1 MAYENYDAFGGQE
14 TEEDRRR
21 RLEQE
26 ALAQAGGAKP
36 GLGTPNETPE
46 GAPVAP
52 VSPDQLQQNV
62 QVDEQRAQREAQ
74 ARALQQ
80 QAALQQQQPAPQQ
93 DQGGLG
99 NINPINKQQY
109 LGQQPVPQPAPQPVS
124 QFSPGYGQQGPGMRM
139 PQQMAQPGINLQA
152 AAQKY
157 QEIQDDPLKL
167 LQFGTHA
174 QVPTYLQDRAKSRA
188 ADIINQQRDK
198 QQAQE
203 QLQTMSPSDLASAL
217 KQRTSGGSW
226 LKAIAFGMLGMQQS
240 AQEEAAKLGL
250 GKDTYTQI
258 NGQPAIVKM
267 SANGTPINGY
277 NAATGKALTPE
288 ELVMAAQYSTVQKGA
303 ETHTGKMQDVTTG
316 EVYYERTTPQGI
328 QLVDNNGKIY
338 KGASNNLR
346 PFGIGSDIN
355 TKNTIQL
362 QELQNKL
369 AYAGPTA
376 SAEVRERIIGESEA
390 KFGPLPEEYKR
401 QIRGG
406 TPSPAG
412 VAQNRIPP
420 GGAPAAT
427 TSGVAPWQGNPADLV
442 KQALTITNPTD
453 RQGAINSLVKQ
464 YGPDAVK
471 QLVAQATQPQQ
482 AQRPVAPVAQAPQAP
497 VAAPVAPIASSPAQR
512 EAQLKAQQEAEAA
525 EIQKQ
530 KELDLARLKP
540 PEAALGT
547 NAAQDVKNQYFADQT
562 YSLVQPIA
570 SLIKESTGSGLGTS
584 VDTLASKIG
593 VGTKGQQ
600 NIAKLEV
607 LAYPLLANTPRFE
620 GSQSDYDVQVYK
632 QASGAFADSKKP
644 VEVRL
649 AALQAMVTLM
659 KKYDKAGKNDWSFGE
674 KGQPGT
680 AQNPIKL
687 N

>member
-26 ALAQAGGAKP
+26 ALAQSGGAKP

-46 GAPVAP
+46 GASVAP
-52 VSPDQLQQNV
+52 VSPAQLQQNV
-62 QVDEQRAQREAQ
+62 QVEEQRAQREAQ

-80 QAALQQQQPAPQQ
+80 QAATQ
-93 DQGGLG
+93 
-99 NINPINKQQY
+99 
-109 LGQQPVPQPAPQPVS
+109 QPAPQPVAQPAPQPVI
-124 QFSPGYGQQGPGMRM
+124 QFSPGYGQQGQGFKQ
-139 PQQMAQPGINLQA
+139 PQQLAEPGKIDLHT

-157 QEIQDDPLKL
+157 QEIQDDSLKL

-174 QVPTYLQDRAKSRA
+174 QVPTYLQDRAKNRA

-198 QQAQE
+198 KEAQE

-267 SANGTPINGY
+267 SSNGTPIDGY

-288 ELVMAAQYSTVQKGA
+288 ELVTAAQYSTVQKGA

-401 QIRGG
+401 QVRGG

-420 GGAPAAT
+420 GGAPAQAQAAQPQPAQAQAASP
-427 TSGVAPWQGNPADLV
+427 SGVAPWQGNPADLI
-442 KQALTITNPTD
+442 KQALTITDPTD

-471 QLVAQATQPQQ
+471 QLVLQATQPQQ
-482 AQRPVAPVAQAPQAP
+482 AQRPVAPVAQAPRAP
-497 VAAPVAPIASSPAQR
+497 VMAPVAPVAGNPAQR
-512 EAQLKAQQEAEAA
+512 EAQLKAQEEATAA
-525 EIQKQ
+525 GIQKK
-530 KELDLARLKP
+530 KELELAREKP
-540 PEAALGT
+540 PEAAMGT

-649 AALQAMVTLM
+649 AALQAMITLM
-659 KKYDKAGKNDWSFGE
+659 KKYDKAGTNDWSFGE

-680 AQNPIKL
+680 AQNPIKI

>member
-26 ALAQAGGAKP
+26 ALAQSGDAKP
-36 GLGTPNETPE
+36 GLGTPNEQPE
-46 GAPVAP
+46 GAPIAP

-62 QVDEQRAQREAQ
+62 QVEEQRAQREAQ

-80 QAALQQQQPAPQQ
+80 QAATQQPAPQ
-93 DQGGLG
+93 
-99 NINPINKQQY
+99 PAA
-109 LGQQPVPQPAPQPVS
+109 QPAPQPVS

-198 QQAQE
+198 QAAQE

-258 NGQPAIVKM
+258 NGQPAIIKM
-267 SANGTPINGY
+267 SSNGTPIDGY

-355 TKNTIQL
+355 TRNTIQL

-401 QIRGG
+401 QVRGG

-420 GGAPAAT
+420 GGAPAQAQPASP
-427 TSGVAPWQGNPADLV
+427 SGVAPWQGNPADLV
-442 KQALTITNPTD
+442 KQALTITNPND
-453 RQGAINSLVKQ
+453 RQGAINSLVNQ

-471 QLVAQATQPQQ
+471 HLVVQATQPQQ
-482 AQRPVAPVAQAPQAP
+482 AQRPVNPVAQAPRAP
-497 VAAPVAPIASSPAQR
+497 VMAPVAPVAGNPAQR
-512 EAQLKAQQEAEAA
+512 EAQLKAQEEATAA
-525 EIQKQ
+525 GIQKK
-530 KELDLARLKP
+530 KELELAREKP
-540 PEAALGT
+540 PEAAMGT

-620 GSQSDYDVQVYK
+620 GAQSDYDVQVYK

-649 AALQAMVTLM
+649 AALQAMITLM
-659 KKYDKAGKNDWSFGE
+659 KKYDKAGTNDWSFGE

>member
-14 TEEDRRR
+14 TEEERRR

-26 ALAQAGGAKP
+26 ALAQADSAKP
-36 GLGTPNETPE
+36 GLGTPNEQPT
-46 GAPVAP
+46 GAIVAP

-62 QVDEQRAQREAQ
+62 QVEEQRAQREAQ

-80 QAALQQQQPAPQQ
+80 QQASQQQLAPAPQ
-93 DQGGLG
+93 
-99 NINPINKQQY
+99 
-109 LGQQPVPQPAPQPVS
+109 PVAQPAPQPVS

-198 QQAQE
+198 QAAQE

-267 SANGTPINGY
+267 SSNGTPIDGY

-355 TKNTIQL
+355 TRNTIQL

-401 QIRGG
+401 QVRGG

-412 VAQNRIPP
+412 VAQNKIPP

-427 TSGVAPWQGNPADLV
+427 TSGVAPWQGNPADLI
-442 KQALTITNPTD
+442 KQALTITDPTD

-471 QLVAQATQPQQ
+471 QLVSQATQPQQ
-482 AQRPVAPVAQAPQAP
+482 AQRPVNPVAQAPRAP
-497 VAAPVAPIASSPAQR
+497 VMAPVAPVAGNPAQR
-512 EAQLKAQQEAEAA
+512 EAQLKAQEEATAA
-525 EIQKQ
+525 GIQKK
-530 KELDLARLKP
+530 KELELAKEKP
-540 PEAALGT
+540 PEAAMGT

-570 SLIKESTGSGLGTS
+570 SFIKESTGSGLGTS

-620 GSQSDYDVQVYK
+620 GAQSDYDVQVYK

-649 AALQAMVTLM
+649 AALQAMITLM
-659 KKYDKAGKNDWSFGE
+659 KKYDKAGTNDWSFGE